1 MYIRNYPEDSVLRR
15 HYEAAAELKRRNW
28 RQKAPE
34 DSVLRRHH
42 AQLMRFAA
50 AAAGQAPAVAAPV
63 GGGHGSNTAARQ
75 STGQQSAPQAKGFF
89 GWLGR
94 LFGGG

>member
-42 AQLMRFAA
+42 AQLKRFA

-75 STGQQSAPQAKGFF
+75 STGQQSAPEAKGFF

>member
-1 MYIRNYPEDSVLRR
+1 MYMRNYPEDSVLRR

-42 AQLMRFAA
+42 TQLMRFA

-63 GGGHGSNTAARQ
+63 GGGHDSNTAARQ